1 MQSTNT
7 FVLVHCTVLDG
18 AAQCKLFPLNWY
30 SAKLESRSQYLIA
43 SAVEN
48 TIKLFLERSRTQL
61 ARSALPL
68 ALVISDGGSICCVTL
83 ALWFVCL
90 STN

>member
-1 MQSTNT
+1 MGQDSVS
-7 FVLVHCTVLDG
+7 F
-18 AAQCKLFPLNWY
+18 FPLNWH
-30 SAKLESRSQYLIA
+30 SVRLESRSQYLIA

-68 ALVISDGGSICCVTL
+68 TLVISDGGTS
-83 ALWFVCL
+83 AM
-90 STN
+90 